1 MRWYP
6 RGVKGTKIFGLEKNV
21 FFLGVTSFFNDMS
34 SEMVLSVLPA
44 FFVSVLK
51 TGAGAMGL
59 VEGAADA
66 AANILKIYSGKRSDK
81 MAQRKIFAVVG
92 YAISVST
99 RPFYAFAGS
108 VFDVGFLRVTD
119 RMGKGLRDS
128 PRDALISLS
137 VDKSEVGW
145 SFGYHRAMDTL
156 GGVLGPLVAYLILSA
171 YPGAF
176 SSVFMVSFVVGLLA
190 VGSLFWVKEVNGLF
204 SNPNE
209 RHSGGRLSPR
219 IRDYIIALFIL
230 SIGTLP
236 VAVVL
241 FKSLEIGFAVTTIPL
256 FYMVYTLS
264 YSAFSWPAGRLIDVI
279 GSGRVIVMGYL
290 MLIIS
295 YTLLMLT
302 ADVVLLVAG
311 LFMLG
316 IFSACTDGAQ
326 RSHISKHVGENH
338 RGYAFGYLHAAMGFG
353 ALAAGILGGYL
364 WESAG
369 SEVAL
374 AVAVCI
380 TCAGLVAFMYSL
392 RNHHRETKHS
402 V

>member
-1 MRWYP
+1 MAKR
-6 RGVKGTKIFGLEKNV
+6 IFGLEKNV

-51 TGAGAMGL
+51 TGAGALGL

-176 SSVFMVSFVVGLLA
+176 SSVFMVSFVIGVLA
-190 VGSLFWVKEVNGLF
+190 VLSLFWVKEVNGIF
-204 SNPNE
+204 SAAGRE
-209 RHSGGRLSPR
+209 RHTSGRISPR
-219 IRDYIIALFIL
+219 VRDYIISLFIL
-230 SIGTLP
+230 SIGVLP
-236 VAVVL
+236 VAVIL
-241 FKSLEIGFAVTTIPL
+241 FKSLEIGFDVTTIPL

-264 YSAFSWPAGRLIDVI
+264 YSAFSWPAGRMIDVI

-290 MLIIS
+290 MLIVC
-295 YTLLMLT
+295 YTLLSVT
-302 ADVVLLVAG
+302 ASMELLIAGLLV
-311 LFMLG
+311 LG
-316 IFSACTDGAQ
+316 IFSAFTDGAQ
-326 RSHISKHVGENH
+326 RAHISKHVGENH

-353 ALAAGILGGYL
+353 ALAAGVLGGYL
-364 WESAG
+364 WENAG
-369 SEVAL
+369 SDVAL
-374 AVAVCI
+374 TVAVCI

-392 RNHHRETKHS
+392 RNHHREIKHS